1 MGTIY
6 VDFCNNFFNMS
17 RRKKSYLA
25 KMGHCKVSNQ
35 VHQATNA
42 RLVVRNTI
50 QYFFHMEEF
59 LKGFYTGIN
68 SVFCFK
74 LIGMK

>member
-25 KMGHCKVSNQ
+25 NMGHCKVCNR

-42 RLVVRNTI
+42 RLVVSNTDTVLLLCGGIFKRFFI
-50 QYFFHMEEF
+50 QV
-59 LKGFYTGIN
+59 LTR
-68 SVFCFK
+68 CFASS
-74 LIGMK
+74 